1 MYYEPE
7 DEEAPQSPSA
17 WWLELLR
24 AVRGGRME
32 DHPAGGVVLF
42 ARETAAIR
50 RPLEPDLFA
59 DDDNLTSVSDREI
72 SLDEHTASVERAT
85 VKLAERCLPKALR
98 APVGLAARWHD
109 VGKLDERFQ
118 VMLHQG
124 DEVAVASAESI
135 ARGCSSTNGWKG
147 SSPTALTQ

>member
-1 MYYEPE
+1 
-7 DEEAPQSPSA
+7 
-17 WWLELLR
+17 
-24 AVRGGRME
+24 
-32 DHPAGGVVLF
+32 
-42 ARETAAIR
+42 
-50 RPLEPDLFA
+50 
-59 DDDNLTSVSDREI
+59 
-72 SLDEHTASVERAT
+72 
-85 VKLAERCLPKALR
+85 
-98 APVGLAARWHD
+98 